1 MPPKIKGKISKAG
14 GQKKKKKSQDAEAET
29 KHRRTALELDIL
41 HDFLGVGRRGLQL
54 CGGITWLRTSL
65 VAPLA
70 LRRDETRQAIAG
82 KERLRERLQELE
94 AEVKEVRSD
103 REAVYAEMSL
113 QYQALKEETETQSH
127 RLEEEVKILRKELE
141 TCQREAKT
149 AKEEAEQALAE
160 RDKTLAQLQAYVTDM
175 EAKYEEILHRS
186 LDRLLAK
193 LTTAKLEWD
202 ATALRLHDKHK
213 EQLLQFGLNPLDL

>member
-41 HDFLGVGRRGLQL
+41 HDFL
-54 CGGITWLRTSL
+54 
-65 VAPLA
+65 
-70 LRRDETRQAIAG
+70 
-82 KERLRERLQELE
+82 
-94 AEVKEVRSD
+94 
-103 REAVYAEMSL
+103 EMSL